1 MTKIFKQLGRHWA
14 ACLAVVALLIVQA
27 YCDLSLPDYT
37 SKIVDTGIQQGGIES
52 PVPDTVRST
61 TLQALELL
69 MSEDDAALADE
80 AYSAPD
86 ADGMRTLNP
95 DVDTAALENAFTTP
109 DVVLYMAAAKNAAT
123 AAGTTDAVVPTAY
136 DLDAVATQLAAA
148 SQAPGAREM
157 LQSQLTDGLA
167 QLDETVACPA
177 KPCCSSRW
185 NMTLRALPMTCRCPI
200 CCARA
205 ARCWL

>member
-80 AYSAPD
+80 AYADPD
-86 ADGMRTLNP
+86 ADGVRTLKP
-95 DVDTAALENAFTTP
+95 DADTAALENAFTTP
-109 DVVLYMAAAKNAAT
+109 DVVLYMAAVKNAAT
-123 AAGTTDAVVPTAY
+123 AAGTTDTVVPHG
-136 DLDAVATQLAAA
+136 LRPRRRRHAAGRRV
-148 SQAPGAREM
+148 PGPRRTGNAAEPA
-157 LQSQLTDGLA
+157 DGRSR
-167 QLDETVACPA
+167 PA
-177 KPCCSSRW
+177 GRDRRRQPVQ
-185 NMTLRALPMTCRCPI
+185 PGH
-200 CCARA
+200 A
-205 ARCWL
+205 ARRAGI

>member
-80 AYSAPD
+80 AYSDPD

-95 DVDTAALENAFTTP
+95 DADTAALENAFTTP

-123 AAGTTDAVVPTAY
+123 AAGTQTPW
-136 DLDAVATQLAAA
+136 
-148 SQAPGAREM
+148 SPR
-157 LQSQLTDGLA
+157 
-167 QLDETVACPA
+167 
-177 KPCCSSRW
+177 
-185 NMTLRALPMTCRCPI
+185 PMTSTPSPRSWPPRPRPPAHGKCCR
-200 CCARA
+200 AS
-205 ARCWL
+205 